1 VKDNTSSTISNLA
14 SFAKI
19 ERFLAARR
27 DTSSTE
33 SEMSFEEFEV
43 TLSQMAHEVENEIKA
58 EELARYDVNVRE
70 IYVGGKVFRK
80 CLEQEKKR
88 YMTSSGPVFVERNLY
103 RPQGGG
109 KSICPLELRAGIVGG
124 LYTPVMARQVTYLMG
139 NMTAAET
146 SKLFDELNIDG
157 PSSSSC
163 DRLPKFISEKWE
175 KYREEWENALREQET
190 VPAEATVVAV
200 SLDGVMVPDKDGQ
213 QEAKKKREEA
223 KKKNPTK
230 QYSGPAGYKEVGC
243 GTVTL
248 YAEQQKEDKAPPRL
262 ETVRYGRAPEYKKK
276 TLTEQLDAELESILS
291 VRPDLTLVA
300 IADGA
305 EENWRYFDK
314 PLFADA
320 VKIVDFGHACEHL
333 REAMVAYKGKRSTVG
348 RAEYEKLKVI
358 LRDKN
363 DGVETVIK
371 KLTSIERKLKGKNNK
386 KKRELFHAELK
397 YFKNQKERMRYAD
410 YQKRGLPLGS
420 GVIEA
425 TCKTL
430 ATQRLK
436 RSGMSWR
443 DGKQAIL
450 TIRSL
455 QQSNRWQ
462 RAWTLLSQSYRHDV
476 MCVRNHGHLQEL
488 CPVDMAS

>member
-1 VKDNTSSTISNLA
+1 MNDNTSLTIQYLA
-14 SFAKI
+14 SFAKL
-19 ERFLAARR
+19 ERFLTSRR
-27 DTSSTE
+27 ESSTKE
-33 SEMSFEEFEV
+33 YKMSFEEFEV
-43 TLSQMAHEVENEIKA
+43 TLSQVAHEIENEIKA
-58 EELARYDVNVRE
+58 DELARYDVKATTISVE
-70 IYVGGKVFRK
+70 GKVFVK
-80 CLEQEKKR
+80 CLENENKR
-88 YMTSSGPVFVERNLY
+88 YMTASGSISVERNLY

-109 KSICPLELRAGIVGG
+109 KSICPLELRAGIVEGR
-124 LYTPVMARQVTYLMG
+124 YTPVMARQVAYMMG
-139 NMTAAET
+139 NMTSVET
-146 SKLFDELNIDG
+146 SKLFEELNIEG

-163 DRLPKFISEKWE
+163 DRLPKLISEKWE
-175 KYREEWENALREQET
+175 KNRENWENALREQEIIP
-190 VPAEATVVAV
+190 VEAAIVAV

-213 QEAKKKREEA
+213 REAKKKRKEA
-223 KKKNPTK
+223 TKKNLSK

-248 YAEQQKEDKAPPRL
+248 YTEKQKEDKAPPRL
-262 ETVRYGRAPEYKKK
+262 ETARYGRAPEYKKQ
-276 TLTEQLDAELESILS
+276 TLTEQLDAELASILS
-291 VRPDLTLVA
+291 VRQDLILVA

-305 EENWRYFDK
+305 EENWRYFDRPIYK
-314 PLFADA
+314 EA

-333 REAMVAYKGKRSTVG
+333 REAMAAYKGKMSTTG

-358 LRDKN
+358 LRDQ
-363 DGVETVIK
+363 DGGVETVIEQ
-371 KLTSIERKLKGKNNK
+371 LTSIERKLKGKKNK
-386 KKRELFHAELK
+386 RRRELLHAELI
-397 YFKNQKERMRYAD
+397 YFTNQKDRMYYAE
-410 YQKRGLPLGS
+410 YQKRGLPIGS

-462 RAWTLLSQSYRHDV
+462 RAWTLMSASYIGDV
-476 MCVRNHGHLQEL
+476 TCFRNHGHLQEL
-488 CPVDMAS
+488 VPAKLVA